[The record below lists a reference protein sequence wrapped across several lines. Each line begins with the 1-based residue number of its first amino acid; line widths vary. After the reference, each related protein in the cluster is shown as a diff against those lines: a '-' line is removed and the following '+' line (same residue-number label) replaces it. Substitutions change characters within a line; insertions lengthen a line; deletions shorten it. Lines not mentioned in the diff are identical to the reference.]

1 MYSIERNFMAT
12 ATVTSKG
19 QITIPSV
26 VRTALGLESGSRVE
40 FVQNDQGQFSI
51 VPVTSSVLE
60 LKGMLKKPKKL
71 VSIDDMNLAIAAQ
84 GAKAR

>member
-1 MYSIERNFMAT
+1 MAT

-19 QITIPSV
+19 QITIPSI

-71 VSIDDMNLAIAAQ
+71 VSIDDMNRAIAMQ

>member
-1 MYSIERNFMAT
+1 MAT

-19 QITIPSV
+19 QITIPSA

-40 FVQNDQGQFSI
+40 FVQNVQGQFSI

-60 LKGMLKKPKKL
+60 LRGMLKKPKKA
-71 VSIDDMNLAIAAQ
+71 VSIEAMNRAIALR
-84 GAKAR
+84 GATAK

>member
-1 MYSIERNFMAT
+1 MAT

-19 QITIPSV
+19 QITIPAM

-51 VPVTSSVLE
+51 VPVTSSILE

-71 VSIDDMNLAIAAQ
+71 VSIDDMNRAIAMQ

>member
-1 MYSIERNFMAT
+1 MAT

-19 QITIPSV
+19 QITIPAM

-71 VSIDDMNLAIAAQ
+71 VSIDDMNRVIAEQ